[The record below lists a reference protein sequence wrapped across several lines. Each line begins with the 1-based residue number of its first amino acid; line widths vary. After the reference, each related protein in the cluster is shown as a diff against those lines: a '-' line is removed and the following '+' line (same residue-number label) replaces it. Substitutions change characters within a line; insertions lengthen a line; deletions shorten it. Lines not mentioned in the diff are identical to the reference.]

1 MAKKPRYSPKQPH
14 RTIVYGAFKG
24 MGDLLCAAPVIACEL
39 SKGHVIKLL
48 LFPGSALTEFV
59 KLLDFGQ
66 NSHNLSSFQLPAS
79 GGLTKR
85 LSFLRQMAS
94 FQADLV
100 WISPHSSQ
108 EASSWK
114 IPLLLWFVKKLCW
127 PRAVLAGAWNERL
140 SALFDIRVPLDRS
153 LPLAFREWV
162 AYSHVGDQFGQF
174 PGFVPFIESITI
186 HKKRAPA
193 YDLLIA
199 PGANATN
206 RLWPVLHYASL
217 VQMIPPEYRIA
228 VVGLPSDIE
237 RMRQVLPKNRQI
249 ELLTGTL
256 EEAIGLIARSGIIL
270 SMDSGNAHFANALN
284 TPGIALFGKADPAS
298 IIPETGTVRP
308 LYEKRFPCQPCNRA
322 RCSQPQVYCMDSIA
336 PEAVAKALVRLLQN
350 TSLVIR

>member
-1 MAKKPRYSPKQPH
+1 MAKKPRYSPKEAH

-39 SKGHVIKLL
+39 SKGHIIKLL
-48 LFPGSALTEFV
+48 LFPGSALSGFV

-66 NSHNLSSFQLPAS
+66 NSHNLSSFQLPVS

-100 WISPHSSQ
+100 WISPHASR

-114 IPLLLWFVKKLCW
+114 IPLLLWLVKKLCW
-127 PRAVLAGAWNERL
+127 PSAVLAGAWNERL
-140 SALFDIRVPLDRS
+140 STLFDIRVPLDRS
-153 LPLAFREWV
+153 LSLALREWV
-162 AYSHVGDQFGQF
+162 AYSQVADGFGQF

-186 HKKRAPA
+186 HKKSPPT

-199 PGANATN
+199 PGANAAN
-206 RLWPVLHYASL
+206 RLWPLPHYVSL
-217 VQMIPPEYRIA
+217 VQMIPLEYRIA

-237 RMRQVLPKNRQI
+237 KMRQVLPKNRRI

-256 EEAIGLIARSGIIL
+256 EEAISLIAQSGVLL

-298 IIPETGTVRP
+298 IIPETGTMRP
-308 LYEKRFPCQPCNRA
+308 FYEKRFPCQPCNRA
-322 RCSQPQVYCMDSIA
+322 HCSQPQVYCMDSIA

-350 TSLVIR
+350 TSPVIR

>member
-1 MAKKPRYSPKQPH
+1 
-14 RTIVYGAFKG
+14 VYGAFKG

-39 SKGHVIKLL
+39 SRGHAIKLL
-48 LFPGSALTEFV
+48 LFPGSALSGFV

-66 NSHNLSSFQLPAS
+66 NSHNLSSFQLPVS

-100 WISPHSSQ
+100 WISPHASR
-108 EASSWK
+108 EAFSWK

-140 SALFDIRVPLDRS
+140 STLFDIRVPLDRS
-153 LPLAFREWV
+153 LPLALREWV
-162 AYSHVGDQFGQF
+162 AYSHVGDGFGQF

-186 HKKRAPA
+186 RKKRPPA

-206 RLWPVLHYASL
+206 RLWPVLHYVSL

-256 EEAIGLIARSGIIL
+256 EEAIGLIAQSRVIL
-270 SMDSGNAHFANALN
+270 SMDSGNVHFANALN
-284 TPGIALFGKADPAS
+284 IPGIALFGKDDPAS
-298 IIPETGTVRP
+298 VIPQSGTMRP
-308 LYEKRFPCQPCNRA
+308 FYEKRFPCQPCNSKH
-322 RCSQPQVYCMDSIA
+322 CSQPQLYCMNSIA
-336 PEAVAKALVRLLQN
+336 PESVADALIRLLQN
-350 TSLVIR
+350 TSLVVR